1 MLQQAGA
8 EFFAITLR
16 LLEFL
21 LRCCSGSCGGSAITL
36 RFGLGGLLL
45 LQSRCLGLPFLALS
59 LVTCAK
65 CFGGVSLGADC
76 LSLGGGLTIRRCS
89 VCGVYALL
97 LLSL

>member
-1 MLQQAGA
+1 LLQQAGA

-36 RFGLGGLLL
+36 RFGIGGLLL
-45 LQSRCLGLPFLALS
+45 LESGCLGLPSLALS

-65 CFGGVSLGADC
+65 RFGGVSLGADC
-76 LSLGGGLTIRRCS
+76 LSLGRGFAIR
-89 VCGVYALL
+89 
-97 LLSL
+97 